1 MDVTNQIQNGPIQH
15 TSGNSNYSSGSGGD
29 SPTSLSPGMEKLN
42 KINLYFS
49 FISSSYVIRWTIWWK
64 F

>member
-1 MDVTNQIQNGPIQH
+1 
-15 TSGNSNYSSGSGGD
+15 
-29 SPTSLSPGMEKLN
+29 MEKLN